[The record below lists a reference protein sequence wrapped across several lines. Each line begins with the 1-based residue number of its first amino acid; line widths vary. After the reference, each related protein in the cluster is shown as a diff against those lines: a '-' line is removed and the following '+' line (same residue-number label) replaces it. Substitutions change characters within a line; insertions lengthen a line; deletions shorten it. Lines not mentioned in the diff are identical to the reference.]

1 MKKIIEIIPNYSEGR
16 DRAVMEAILS
26 PFQREG
32 ISLCFLEMDKDYH
45 RSVVTIIGEI
55 DVVVESMV
63 ESAKIASNKIDLNVQ
78 RGEHPRMGAV
88 DVIPILPIK
97 NATEEDCEETAIKL
111 AKLISEKAKIPVY
124 LYNQSATREERK
136 LLPNIRRGEFEG
148 LKQKMKDRN
157 WFPDFGDPVPHPQAG
172 AVAIGLRK
180 PLIAYNVD
188 LDTPDKT
195 IAKSIAR
202 KIRFSSGGLPFV
214 QAKAAFLKE
223 VNHVQ
228 VTMNLTNY
236 YETSLLQVFLSVCE
250 EAKKLKVEVIS
261 SEIIGLIPKDAL
273 LLSLPELKGKETT
286 LEELAL
292 VASKVFLLRD
302 FSKKKILDYYT
313 DKLLGE

>member
-16 DRAVMEAILS
+16 DRTIMEAILS
-26 PFQREG
+26 PFQREK
-32 ISLCFLEMDKDYH
+32 ISLCLLEMDKDYN
-45 RSVVTIIGEI
+45 RSVATIIGEM

-63 ESAKIASNKIDLNVQ
+63 ESAMIASNKIDLNVQ

-97 NATEEDCEETAIKL
+97 NATEEDCQEAVIKL
-111 AKLISEKAKIPVY
+111 AKLISEKVKIPVY

-148 LKQKMKDRN
+148 LKQKMKNKD

-172 AVAIGLRK
+172 VVAIGLRK
-180 PLIAYNVD
+180 PLIAYNID
-188 LDTPDKT
+188 LDTTDKS
-195 IAKSIAR
+195 IADIIAR

-223 VNHVQ
+223 TNHVQ
-228 VTMNLTNY
+228 VTMNVTDY
-236 YETSLLQVFLSVCE
+236 HVTSLLQVFLSVCE
-250 EAKKLKVEVIS
+250 EAKKVNTKVIS
-261 SEIIGLIPKDAL
+261 SEIIGLVPKEAL
-273 LLSLPELKGKETT
+273 LLSLPELKEKDVT
-286 LEELAL
+286 LEEIAL
-292 VASKVFLLRD
+292 MASKVFLLRD
-302 FSKKKILDYYT
+302 FTKKKILDYYM